1 MTSQIKG
8 SATNWLLRAGGGS
21 APSVCCRLRP
31 ELCRSPSETRAV
43 TQRKLTGGNSTLIF
57 RRAPGAYM
65 QIAGG

>member
-1 MTSQIKG
+1 
-8 SATNWLLRAGGGS
+8 
-21 APSVCCRLRP
+21 VCCRLRP